1 VHISP
6 YIKVDDEREFKSK
19 GNKMR
24 LNELM
29 FDTDYDD
36 SSNLN
41 LVDEFFETNNE
52 PTATGRVYKG
62 CGGGYPCESY
72 PHKFGLMERVSD
84 HTYWEG
90 EKDGNGFYDDNKL
103 LGWPT
108 DCRRTNYESGWTP
121 RGSDEIN

>member
-1 VHISP
+1 
-6 YIKVDDEREFKSK
+6 
-19 GNKMR
+19 MR

-52 PTATGRVYKG
+52 PTTAGRVYKG

-72 PHKFGLMERVSD
+72 PHKFGLK
-84 HTYWEG
+84 
-90 EKDGNGFYDDNKL
+90 EKPDDDFKGPKWGNGFEDDNKL

-108 DCRRTNYESGWTP
+108 DCRRGEYSNDWTP
-121 RGSDEIN
+121 RGSYLYETN